1 MNSGNRGET
10 DVMPSMARVDN
21 TIDYMDQASFLGLRA
36 RGRDPLIQ
44 LFWLYDHPV
53 DLEQLRRFH
62 HLLGRG
68 LIGRRIERSPLPFGR
83 HRWVAW
89 SGPEDIEVAPA
100 ARPRA
105 EVRQWAVEQSVKP
118 IDPERGPSWRLAV
131 LPLTEGGAAVM
142 LIASHTVADGVGGIT
157 AVAEAADGIT
167 RDLGYPLPGSRT
179 KSQALRQD
187 SRAFLRE
194 LPEVAKSLVAAAR
207 VAKKEGGAPKGKPA
221 APKAAQGS
229 HFADEVTVPSITIHV
244 DAKEWDDRA
253 KALGGSG
260 PTLLLGFGARYGYHL
275 GWLGS
280 DGRANLSVVLSD
292 RKPGDTRGNALTNVT
307 FPVDVDAVVSDLSE
321 VRADFKAASRRL
333 EENGNELL
341 GPLALTPFVPM
352 RAVRRLES
360 LVLREKEVGCSYLG
374 DIDPAVLRPDGTD
387 AAEMVFL
394 PFEQHITYG
403 DLARMDG
410 IFHPVLA
417 GQVHD
422 KVWISIGFC
431 NAQGTTTRDDLA
443 EVARLTLDDMGL
455 SGVIE

>member
-1 MNSGNRGET
+1 MTSADPGKSDR
-10 DVMPSMARVDN
+10 MPSIAVVDN

-44 LFWLYDHPV
+44 LFWLYDHDV
-53 DLEQLRRFH
+53 DLDQLRRFH
-62 HLLGRG
+62 RLLGKG
-68 LIGRRIERSPLPFGR
+68 LLGRRIERSPIPFGR

-100 ARPRA
+100 PRPRA

-118 IDPERGPSWRLAV
+118 IDPERGPSWRLSV

-142 LIASHTVADGVGGIT
+142 LIASHTVADGVGGII
-157 AVAEAADGIT
+157 AAAEAADGLT

-179 KSQALRQD
+179 KSQALRED

-207 VAKKEGGAPKGKPA
+207 VAKKEGGAPKGKRQPPPSTVGA
-221 APKAAQGS
+221 
-229 HFADEVTVPSITIHV
+229 HFAEEVIVPSITIHV
-244 DAKEWDDRA
+244 DSQQWDERA

-275 GWLGS
+275 GWLAP
-280 DGRANLSVVLSD
+280 DGHANLSVVLSE

-307 FPVDVDAVVSDLSE
+307 FPVDPEAVTTDLSQ
-321 VRADFKAASRRL
+321 VRAEFKAASRRL

-341 GPLALTPFVPM
+341 GPLALTPLVPM

-374 DIDPAVLRPDGTD
+374 ELDPATLRPDGTD
-387 AAEMVFL
+387 AAAMVFL

-417 GQVHD
+417 GRVRD
-422 KVWISIGFC
+422 KVWISIGFS
-431 NAQGTTTRDDLA
+431 NAEGTTTRDDLA
-443 EVARLTLDDMGL
+443 EVARRTLDDMGL
-455 SGVIE
+455 SGIIE

>member
-1 MNSGNRGET
+1 
-10 DVMPSMARVDN
+10 MPNMAVVDN
-21 TIDYMDQASFLGLRA
+21 TLDYMDQASFLGLRA

-44 LFWLYDHPV
+44 LFWLYDHDV

-62 HLLGRG
+62 HLLGKG
-68 LIGRRIERSPLPFGR
+68 LLGRRIERSPIPFGR

-89 SGPEDIEVAPA
+89 PGPDDIEIAPTP
-100 ARPRA
+100 RPRA
-105 EVRQWAVEQSVKP
+105 EVREWAVEQSAKP

-157 AVAEAADGIT
+157 AATEAAEGHT

-207 VAKKEGGAPKGKPA
+207 VARKEGGAPKGKRPPPQSTA
-221 APKAAQGS
+221 GP
-229 HFADEVTVPSITIHV
+229 HFQNEVIVPSITIHV
-244 DAKEWDDRA
+244 DKQQWDERA

-275 GWLGS
+275 GWLAP
-280 DGRANLSVVLSD
+280 DGHANLSVVLSD

-307 FPVDVDAVVSDLSE
+307 FPVDPDAVTTDLSQ
-321 VRADFKAASRRL
+321 VRAEFKAASRRL
-333 EENGNELL
+333 DENGNELL
-341 GPLALTPFVPM
+341 GPLPLTPFVPM

-374 DIDPAVLRPDGTD
+374 ELDPATLRPDGTD
-387 AAEMVFL
+387 AAAMFFL

-417 GQVHD
+417 GRVHD
-422 KVWISIGFC
+422 KVWISIGFS
-431 NAQGTTTRDDLA
+431 NAEGTTTREDLA
-443 EVARLTLDDMGL
+443 EVARRTLDDMGL
-455 SGVIE
+455 TGIIE